1 MRTLARVACDLTARK
16 LMMNFIQSR
25 SLVSALGDGPAT
37 VTPQAS
43 RAPPVPERPPARVMS
58 HVAASAPVTARLAPR
73 APLVTRPR
81 QRAPGAL
88 APHRVS
94 SESMEKSRAVRSRRS
109 RPCRASASDDGPGA
123 EIGLPGALAK
133 AYDAVGDWLVAH
145 PAPAWLVNSP
155 LKTRVTE
162 ILAGPSYDPEASLAR
177 VKALI
182 ASDDVVVFS
191 ATYCPFSAAAK
202 AALADAGV
210 PFTAVEWD
218 RTEGGAGFAPALA
231 ALTGRSSI
239 PSVWIAG
246 ECVGGCNDGNPGVR
260 PLIASGGL
268 DAKLAACSRR
278 VRDARAEAKNEAKN
292 EAASRGRAKRNAFVD
307 QTGDRLQMGLAYAFA
322 GGAGGDGPPTGGGG
336 DGMNSDNLPPEMLE
350 KDPWEGETFEKLGD
364 AVKNWGL
371 FIVVF
376 MAVGAGVVA
385 ANTYNDGA
393 AFVDFQDYDS
403 PDQAVAAALK
413 K

>member
-1 MRTLARVACDLTARK
+1 
-16 LMMNFIQSR
+16 
-25 SLVSALGDGPAT
+25 
-37 VTPQAS
+37 
-43 RAPPVPERPPARVMS
+43 MS
-58 HVAASAPVTARLAPR
+58 HVAASAPVTARVAPR
-73 APLVTRPR
+73 APLATRHR
-81 QRAPGAL
+81 HHRAPGAL

-94 SESMEKSRAVRSRRS
+94 SKSIEKSREVRSRRS

-155 LKTRVTE
+155 LKTRLTE

-177 VKALI
+177 VRALI

-202 AALADAGV
+202 AALTDAGV
-210 PFTAVEWD
+210 PFTAVEWNQ
-218 RTEGGAGFAPALA
+218 TEGGAGFAPALA
-231 ALTGRSSI
+231 TLTGRSSI

-278 VRDARAEAKNEAKN
+278 VRDARAARTATKAKAER
-292 EAASRGRAKRNAFVD
+292 SRNRNAFMLAPTGATGEMT
-307 QTGDRLQMGLAYAFA
+307 TGDRRAGLAFAFA
-322 GGAGGDGPPTGGGG
+322 GGAGGDEATGGDGATGGG

>member
-1 MRTLARVACDLTARK
+1 
-16 LMMNFIQSR
+16 
-25 SLVSALGDGPAT
+25 
-37 VTPQAS
+37 
-43 RAPPVPERPPARVMS
+43 MS

-73 APLVTRPR
+73 APLVARPR
-81 QRAPGAL
+81 RRPGAP
-88 APHRVS
+88 APRRVPS
-94 SESMEKSRAVRSRRS
+94 NVEKSRAVRSRRS
-109 RPCRASASDDGPGA
+109 RPCVASASDDGPGA

-155 LKTRVTE
+155 LKTRLTE

-177 VKALI
+177 VRALI

-202 AALADAGV
+202 AALTDAGV
-210 PFTAVEWD
+210 PFTAVEWNQ
-218 RTEGGAGFAPALA
+218 TEGGAGFAPALA
-231 ALTGRSSI
+231 TLTGRSSI

-278 VRDARAEAKNEAKN
+278 VRDARAARTATKAKAERSN
-292 EAASRGRAKRNAFVD
+292 RNAFMLAPTGATGEMT
-307 QTGDRLQMGLAYAFA
+307 TGDLQRAGLAFAFA
-322 GGAGGDGPPTGGGG
+322 GGAGGDEATGGDGATGGG

>member
-1 MRTLARVACDLTARK
+1 MR
-16 LMMNFIQSR
+16 
-25 SLVSALGDGPAT
+25 
-37 VTPQAS
+37 
-43 RAPPVPERPPARVMS
+43 
-58 HVAASAPVTARLAPR
+58 
-73 APLVTRPR
+73 
-81 QRAPGAL
+81 
-88 APHRVS
+88 
-94 SESMEKSRAVRSRRS
+94 
-109 RPCRASASDDGPGA
+109 
-123 EIGLPGALAK
+123 
-133 AYDAVGDWLVAH
+133 
-145 PAPAWLVNSP
+145 
-155 LKTRVTE
+155 
-162 ILAGPSYDPEASLAR
+162 
-177 VKALI
+177 ALI

-202 AALADAGV
+202 AALTDAGV
-210 PFTAVEWD
+210 PFTAVEWNQ
-218 RTEGGAGFAPALA
+218 TEGGAGFAPALA
-231 ALTGRSSI
+231 TLTGRSSI

-278 VRDARAEAKNEAKN
+278 VRDARAARTATKAKAERSN
-292 EAASRGRAKRNAFVD
+292 RNAFMLMPTGATSEMT
-307 QTGDRLQMGLAYAFA
+307 TGDRRAGLAFAFA
-322 GGAGGDGPPTGGGG
+322 GGAGGDEATGGDGATGGG

>member
-1 MRTLARVACDLTARK
+1 
-16 LMMNFIQSR
+16 
-25 SLVSALGDGPAT
+25 
-37 VTPQAS
+37 
-43 RAPPVPERPPARVMS
+43 MS

-73 APLVTRPR
+73 APLVARPR
-81 QRAPGAL
+81 RRPGAP
-88 APHRVS
+88 APRRVPS
-94 SESMEKSRAVRSRRS
+94 NVEKSRAVRSRRS
-109 RPCRASASDDGPGA
+109 RPCVASASDDGPGA

-155 LKTRVTE
+155 LKTRLTE

-177 VKALI
+177 VRALI

-210 PFTAVEWD
+210 PFTAVEWNT
-218 RTEGGAGFAPALA
+218 TEGGAGFAPALA
-231 ALTGRSSI
+231 TLTGRSSI

-246 ECVGGCNDGNPGVR
+246 EYVGGCNDGNPGVR

-268 DAKLAACSRR
+268 DAKLTACSRR
-278 VRDARAEAKNEAKN
+278 VRDARAARTASKAEE
-292 EAASRGRAKRNAFVD
+292 SRGRAKERRNAFVATGARSEMT
-307 QTGDRLQMGLAYAFA
+307 TGDRRAGLAYAFA
-322 GGAGGDGPPTGGGG
+322 GGADGDGPTGGGDGVNGGG